1 MSKSLGNV
9 ISPEDMV
16 HGVELEVRQNSFL
29 FTFIN
34 IY

>member
-16 HGVELEVRQNSFL
+16 HGVELEVRRSSYL
-29 FTFIN
+29 STFIT
-34 IY
+34 